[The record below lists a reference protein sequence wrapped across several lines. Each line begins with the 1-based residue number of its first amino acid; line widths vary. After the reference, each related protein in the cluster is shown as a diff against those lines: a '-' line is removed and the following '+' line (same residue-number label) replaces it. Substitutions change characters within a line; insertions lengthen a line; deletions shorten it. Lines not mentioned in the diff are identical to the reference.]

1 MLIVI
6 AILLIILAAL
16 FSGLNLGLMSLDS
29 FELKRKADLG
39 DANAAKVYAIRSRGN
54 LLLVTLLTGNVAVI
68 SALSIVFDSVFH
80 GLLAGILTT
89 LLITIFGEILPQAVV
104 ARYALE
110 VGAFFAGVV
119 RVIMVLLYPI
129 CAPMAWALDK
139 VLGDELPTVYT
150 KQELARL
157 VTDHQHYRDSG
168 IDRDEA
174 RIVRGALTF
183 GDQKIRQV
191 MTPLKDVLMLKGDDI
206 IDHKLTHRLREAGY
220 SRIPVY
226 GTDKSDINGI
236 LYAKDL
242 VVLDPGTKRVGEIA
256 RANVHLVDQEGK
268 LDDALNAFLKSRNH
282 LFIVTGKD
290 KEVRGIVTIE
300 DVLEEII
307 DREITDEFD
316 HPKTH
321 QHHGKS

>member
-1 MLIVI
+1 MDC
-6 AILLIILAAL
+6 
-16 FSGLNLGLMSLDS
+16 S
-29 FELKRKADLG
+29 DLE
-39 DANAAKVYAIRSRGN
+39 
-54 LLLVTLLTGNVAVI
+54 
-68 SALSIVFDSVFH
+68 SAPVFH

-104 ARYALE
+104 ARYALQA
-110 VGAFFAGVV
+110 GAFFAGVV
-119 RVIMVLLYPI
+119 RVIMIILYPI
-129 CAPMAWALDK
+129 CAPMAWVLDK

-150 KQELARL
+150 KQEIARL
-157 VTDHQHYRDSG
+157 VADHQHYRNSG

-191 MTPLKDVLMLKGDDI
+191 MTPLKDVLMLNADAV
-206 IDHKLTHRLREAGY
+206 IDHKLTRRLREAGY

-226 GTDKSDINGI
+226 GTDKNDINGI

-242 VVLDPGTKRVGEIA
+242 VVLDPSTKRVGEIA
-256 RANVHLVDQEGK
+256 RANVHLVDQDGM
-268 LDDALNAFLKSRNH
+268 LDDTLNAFLKTRNH
-282 LFIVTGKD
+282 LFIVQNRD
-290 KEVRGIVTIE
+290 KQVRGIVTIE

-316 HPKTH
+316 HPKH
-321 QHHGKS
+321 R